1 MKSLNKTKPPS
12 GDAVTKLRSRA
23 EKLVRARTDNV
34 HAPRSR
40 EKAIQLVHELEVHQ
54 VELEMQN
61 EELRR
66 ARTALETSLGKYTD
80 LYDFAP
86 VGYFTLDRI
95 GLISAVNLSGA
106 GLLGGDRSRL
116 IGRRFGQFVTAQD
129 RPAFTAFLGAVFA
142 GKGTETIEASLLI
155 KGKRPLIVQI
165 EALAAASGKECRL
178 AVIDITERRRA
189 EDAWRE
195 SEARMYRLTEMAAD
209 AIIMLN
215 DSGTVTFCNAAAEQ
229 MFGCPGAEITR
240 CDFHRSF
247 IPERFRTAA
256 KQGFDRFKEQGTG
269 PLINKTTEVTALR
282 KDGTEFP
289 LELSL
294 SGLRIKGEWHAI
306 AIMRDVTERKQLD
319 KDVQDAREYA
329 ESIVETVRRPLVVL
343 DSDLRIVSANPS
355 FFSTFKVAPAETVGR
370 SIYDLGNR
378 QWDIPRLRV
387 LLEGLLHRNTAFN
400 RFEVE
405 HDFPGIGR
413 KIILLNA
420 RRIFRKNS
428 GTPSILLAMEDIT
441 ERRRSE
447 ERISEV
453 MRQQQAILDN
463 IPNIAWLK
471 DREGRYVAVNKP
483 FGRLFGMAPKDLVG
497 KSDRDIYPPEL
508 AEKYEKDF
516 REVMETGTR
525 KYIEES
531 IVDPEGKTRY
541 VEKTETPFSDDG
553 GAIIGVIGI
562 THDITDRKEVEVK
575 LRHHSTHDML
585 TGLYNRA
592 FFEEELDRL
601 ARGRQ
606 FPLSIVM
613 ADVNGLKKVND
624 TLGHDAGD
632 ALLRSAARIL
642 LGAFRAEDIVARFGG
657 DEFIVLLPGTDI
669 KVAEDSVKR
678 IMSCTEV
685 ANGQV
690 SIAFGIASAGHKD
703 QIVEALKLSDERM
716 YQHKSGRK
724 DLQV

>member
-1 MKSLNKTKPPS
+1 M
-12 GDAVTKLRSRA
+12 
-23 EKLVRARTDNV
+23 
-34 HAPRSR
+34 
-40 EKAIQLVHELEVHQ
+40 
-54 VELEMQN
+54 
-61 EELRR
+61 
-66 ARTALETSLGKYTD
+66 
-80 LYDFAP
+80 
-86 VGYFTLDRI
+86 
-95 GLISAVNLSGA
+95 
-106 GLLGGDRSRL
+106 
-116 IGRRFGQFVTAQD
+116 
-129 RPAFTAFLGAVFA
+129 
-142 GKGTETIEASLLI
+142 
-155 KGKRPLIVQI
+155 QI

-189 EDAWRE
+189 EDALRE

-209 AIIMLN
+209 AIVMLN
-215 DSGTVTFCNAAAEQ
+215 DSGAVTFCNAAAES
-229 MFGCPGAEITR
+229 MFGCPGAEITH

-269 PLINKTTEVTALR
+269 PFINKTTEVTALR

-343 DSDLRIVSANPS
+343 DSELRIVSANPS
-355 FFSTFKVAPAETVGR
+355 FYSTFKVAPAETAGK
-370 SIYDLGNR
+370 SIHDLGNR
-378 QWDIPRLRV
+378 QWDIPRLRA
-387 LLEGLLHRNTAFN
+387 LLDGLLHQNTAFN

-413 KIILLNA
+413 KTILLNA

-428 GTPSILLAMEDIT
+428 STPSILLAMEDIT
-441 ERRRSE
+441 ERKRAE

-463 IPNIAWLK
+463 IPNVAWLK
-471 DREGRYVAVNKP
+471 DREGRYVAVNRP

-508 AEKYEKDF
+508 AEKYEKGF

-525 KYIEES
+525 KFIEES

-669 KVAEDSVKR
+669 TGCGGFSQEDH
-678 IMSCTEV
+678 E
-685 ANGQV
+685 
-690 SIAFGIASAGHKD
+690 
-703 QIVEALKLSDERM
+703 L
-716 YQHKSGRK
+716 Y
-724 DLQV
+724 